1 MDLLV
6 LSDLHLEMHDYDPAT
21 SGFDAVVL
29 AGDIHTKGRG
39 VRWAQERFSKPVLYV
54 PGNHEGYGSH
64 WQKIIEKM
72 RQAARGS
79 HVHVLN
85 NESVF
90 IDGVRF
96 IGTTAWSDFGIWPDR
111 PQAMSAAGA
120 GRDPYSSGARDYRYI
135 RTGGYR
141 RITPADTA
149 TWAVRSKAF
158 CARNWRKR
166 FQAPPWWSPITLRR
180 KKAWSMGEPSSRWTP
195 PTPTGGMSWSKPVAP
210 RCGATGT
217 PITRSTTCS
226 GPRAWCQTRA
236 GIPANRWGTALMGFG
251 GCEGAWRGP
260 GFGVS

>member
-158 CARNWRKR
+158 LRQELEKT
-166 FQAPPWWSPITLRR
+166 FPGPTVVVTHHAPSEKSLEHGRALQPLD
-180 KKAWSMGEPSSRWTP
+180 
-195 PTPTGGMSWSKPVAP
+195 
-210 RCGATGT
+210 ATD
-217 PITRSTTCS
+217 
-226 GPRAWCQTRA
+226 
-236 GIPANRWGTALMGFG
+236 ANRWDELVQTSGAALWCHGHTHHPVDYMLGPTRVVSNPRG
-251 GCEGAWRGP
+251 YPGEQVGHRPHGVWR
-260 GFGVS
+260 V